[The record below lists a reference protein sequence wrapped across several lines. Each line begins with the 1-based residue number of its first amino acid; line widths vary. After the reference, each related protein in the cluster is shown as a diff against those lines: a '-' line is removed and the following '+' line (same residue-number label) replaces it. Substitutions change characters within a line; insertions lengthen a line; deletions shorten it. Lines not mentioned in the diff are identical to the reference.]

1 MDLPCFECGPIRPPS
16 EARSLLVRVTRNC
29 PWNRCTFCPVYK
41 GQRFSLRSVDEI
53 VADLDAMAAIAA
65 QLHDLS
71 QRHGSGG
78 QIAPAA
84 VQTLM
89 RGGRGDGAAMQV
101 ALFLQDGGQSV
112 FLQDAN
118 SLILPC
124 DALTRVLDALRERFP
139 TVRRVTSYARSH
151 TVLKRSV
158 AQLRQLRAAGLNRL
172 HIGLESG
179 SDRVLTRVEKGVTA
193 ENQIQAGQRVK
204 AADIELSEYVMPGLG
219 GRALSHEHAVET
231 ARVLRAIDPHF
242 IRLRTFAVA
251 SGTPLAETCANGG
264 FEPLTEVEVVRELHT
279 MLSQMTGMTGYL
291 ASDHV
296 LNLLQEVEG
305 RLAEDLPAMLQTI
318 ERFVALAPQE
328 QQQFVAQR
336 RWSVPP
342 GL

>member
-1 MDLPCFECGPIRPPS
+1 MDIPCFECGPIRPPS

-65 QLHDLS
+65 QLHELS
-71 QRHGSGG
+71 RGLGPAG
-78 QIAPAA
+78 QITPAA
-84 VQTLM
+84 VQALL
-89 RGGRGDGAAMQV
+89 RGGGGDGAAMQV

-118 SLILPC
+118 SLILPL
-124 DALTRVLDALRERFP
+124 DGLTRVLEALRKRFP
-139 TVRRVTSYARSH
+139 TVRRVTSYARAH

-158 AQLRQLRAAGLNRL
+158 AELQQLRAAGLNRL

-179 SDRVLTRVEKGVTA
+179 SDRVLSRVEKGVTA
-193 ENQIQAGQRVK
+193 EKHVQAGQRVK
-204 AADIELSEYVMPGLG
+204 AAGIELSEYVMPGLG

-242 IRLRTFAVA
+242 IRLRTLAVA
-251 SGTPLAETCANGG
+251 SGTPLADACASGG

-279 MLSQMTGMTGYL
+279 MLSQLTGMTGYL

-296 LNLLQEVEG
+296 LNLLQDVEG

-318 ERFVALAPQE
+318 EHFLALAPEQQQRFVAG
-328 QQQFVAQR
+328 R
-336 RWSVPP
+336 RWTVPP
-342 GL
+342 SL

>member
-78 QIAPAA
+78 QIAPVA
-84 VQTLM
+84 VQALM
-89 RGGRGDGAAMQV
+89 RGGRGDGATMQV
-101 ALFLQDGGQSV
+101 ALFLQDGGQNV

-118 SLILPC
+118 SLILPF
-124 DALTRVLDALRERFP
+124 DALVRVLDALRERFP

-179 SDRVLTRVEKGVTA
+179 SDRVLSRVEKGVSA
-193 ENQIQAGQRVK
+193 EKQIQAGQRVK

-219 GRALSHEHAVET
+219 GRALSHEHAMET

-251 SGTPLAETCANGG
+251 SGTPLAETCASGD

-279 MLSQMTGMTGYL
+279 MLSQMTRMTGYL

-296 LNLLQEVEG
+296 LNLLPEVEG

-318 ERFVALAPQE
+318 EQFLALAPQE
-328 QQQFVAQR
+328 QQQFVAER
-336 RWSVPP
+336 RGNLPP
-342 GL
+342 RL